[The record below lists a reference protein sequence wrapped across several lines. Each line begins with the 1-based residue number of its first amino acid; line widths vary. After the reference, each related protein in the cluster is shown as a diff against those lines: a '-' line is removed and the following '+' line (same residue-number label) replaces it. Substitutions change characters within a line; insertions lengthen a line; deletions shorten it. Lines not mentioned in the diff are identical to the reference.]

1 MAVSPLFA
9 FNEDFASC
17 KVNSKKEITL
27 RLKIGEIYDIL
38 QRHSPGMTGLEG

>member
-1 MAVSPLFA
+1 MVVSPFFA
-9 FNEDFASC
+9 FNEDFARW
-17 KVNSKKEITL
+17 KVKSKKDITL